1 MKKAQRNGLRLL
13 LTLLLPLLFSSPV
26 FIAHPAYAFNADIE
40 RTERQVA
47 AAPAAEIERLPS
59 PGPAAADE
67 AEANANAIANAHDKA
82 TPAPA
87 NSDRPQI
94 VILLDTG
101 LGSAVIESAAADVRR
116 YASAA
121 DIEVLVRGLPV
132 KRTETLMRTDMPEVQ
147 RRLAPLL
154 EAGVGATIDP
164 GRFSTLLSQVEIGME
179 AGGRLDPKTDEVF
192 QVMTSSPTAP
202 AVWISLGRHVYA
214 VSGTA
219 SISEALAKWRRTLED
234 APEAFDPDDIP
245 RLAPLKCALADSPL
259 GRPVPA
265 R

>member
-1 MKKAQRNGLRLL
+1 MTKAQRNGLR
-13 LTLLLPLLFSSPV
+13 LLLPLLFSSPV

-59 PGPAAADE
+59 PDPAAADE
-67 AEANANAIANAHDKA
+67 ARADANAHEKSP
-82 TPAPA
+82 PAPA
-87 NSDRPQI
+87 NSDRTQI

-116 YASAA
+116 FATAA

-132 KRTETLMRTDMPEVQ
+132 MRTETLMRTDMVEAQ
-147 RRLAPLL
+147 KRLAPLL

-192 QVMTSSPTAP
+192 QVMTSQPTAP
-202 AVWISLGRHVYA
+202 AVWIALGRHVYA

-219 SISEALAKWRRTLED
+219 SISEALGKWRRTLED
-234 APEAFDPDDIP
+234 APPEAFDPDDVP
-245 RLAPLKCALADSPL
+245 RLAPLKRALAESPL
-259 GRPVPA
+259 GRLVPA

>member
-1 MKKAQRNGLRLL
+1 MTKAQRNALR
-13 LTLLLPLLFSSPV
+13 LLLPLLFMSPV

-59 PGPAAADE
+59 PDPAAADE
-67 AEANANAIANAHDKA
+67 AEANANAHDKA
-82 TPAPA
+82 TPASPA
-87 NSDRPQI
+87 RAQI

-101 LGSAVIESAAADVRR
+101 LGSAVIESAAADIRR
-116 YASAA
+116 FSSAA

-132 KRTETLMRTDMPEVQ
+132 KQTETLMRTDMPEVQ

-154 EAGVGATIDP
+154 DAGLGAMIDP
-164 GRFSTLLSQVEIGME
+164 GRFSTLLSQVEAGME

-202 AVWISLGRHVYA
+202 AVWISLGHCVYA

-219 SISEALAKWRRTLED
+219 SISEALGKWRRTLED
-234 APEAFDPDDIP
+234 APPEAIDPDDIP
-245 RLAPLKCALADSPL
+245 RLAPLTRALADSPL
-259 GRPVPA
+259 GRLVPA

>member
-1 MKKAQRNGLRLL
+1 MTKTQRNGLRLL
-13 LTLLLPLLFSSPV
+13 LPFLSLWTVCFGTHA
-26 FIAHPAYAFNADIE
+26 AHAFNADIE
-40 RTERQVA
+40 RTTRPVA

-59 PGPAAADE
+59 TAQLVSPE
-67 AEANANAIANAHDKA
+67 ALNKANADDKKA
-82 TPAPA
+82 APQT
-87 NSDRPQI
+87 NPDRAQI

-101 LGSAVIESAAADVRR
+101 LETAVIKSAAADVRR
-116 YASAA
+116 FASAA

-132 KRTETLMRTDMPEVQ
+132 RRTETLMRTDMEEAQ
-147 RRLAPLL
+147 SRLAPLL

-202 AVWISLGRHVYA
+202 AVWIALGLHVYA

-219 SISEALAKWRRTLED
+219 SISEALGKWRRTLED
-234 APEAFDPDDIP
+234 APPEAIDADDEA
-245 RLAPLKCALADSPL
+245 RLAPLKRALADSPL
-259 GRPVPA
+259 GRLVPV

>member
-1 MKKAQRNGLRLL
+1 MTKAQRNALR
-13 LTLLLPLLFSSPV
+13 LLLPLLFSSPV

-59 PGPAAADE
+59 SAPLPSSDPAAADE
-67 AEANANAIANAHDKA
+67 AKAESSAHEKA

-87 NSDRPQI
+87 NPDRAQI

-101 LGSAVIESAAADVRR
+101 LGSAVIESAAADIRR
-116 YASAA
+116 FSSAA
-121 DIEVLVRGLPV
+121 DIEVLVKGLPV
-132 KRTETLMRTDMPEVQ
+132 KQTETLMRTDMVEAQ
-147 RRLAPLL
+147 KRLAPLL

-202 AVWISLGRHVYA
+202 AVWISLGHYVYA

-219 SISEALAKWRRTLED
+219 SISEALGKWRRTLED
-234 APEAFDPDDIP
+234 APPEAFDPDDAP
-245 RLAPLKCALADSPL
+245 RLAPLKRALADSPL
-259 GRPVPA
+259 GPLVPA